1 MCRAR
6 LSLRRP
12 LPRSSLRSYLPPPLA
27 LPRPIETT
35 VSRRRKGKLRAS
47 LLLLGLRGGCAHADS
62 RRAAKGSKG
71 QGWGRGEAWRRD
83 SFSRGM
89 LANVLAYKERPS
101 LTGERMRGNKEHQP
115 SLRERT
121 EKGRRAIDRK
131 GCVASSFSRRGV
143 GRRGVLSENRVSDFL
158 FFFFFLP
165 FLSHFF
171 HRSIS
176 RYIRLVVKRTLHRVS
191 IERDIRLYLRS
202 KSRVQIATTRYA
214 PEGMISRKEE
224 IAFNRVLRRYY
235 QPVPGAAGTR

>member
-89 LANVLAYKERPS
+89 LANVLAYKERTS
-101 LTGERMRGNKEHQP
+101 LTGERGNKEHQL

-158 FFFFFLP
+158 FFFFSFD
-165 FLSHFF
+165 SYSIFF
-171 HRSIS
+171 IGRSADTS
-176 RYIRLVVKRTLHRVS
+176 AS
-191 IERDIRLYLRS
+191 
-202 KSRVQIATTRYA
+202 
-214 PEGMISRKEE
+214 
-224 IAFNRVLRRYY
+224 
-235 QPVPGAAGTR
+235 